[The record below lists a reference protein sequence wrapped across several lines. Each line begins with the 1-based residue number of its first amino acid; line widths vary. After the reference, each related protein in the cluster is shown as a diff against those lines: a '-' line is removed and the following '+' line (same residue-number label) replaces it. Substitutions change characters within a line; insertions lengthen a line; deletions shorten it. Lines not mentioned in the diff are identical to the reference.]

1 MDINH
6 YISSG
11 VLESYV
17 YGLLP
22 EDEVAEVEAIAL
34 QYPEVKEI
42 VEDLQFQKEEFV
54 KCYAVTP
61 PPEIKARLMLIIRNE
76 STPEGELILPQELR
90 LNNPVPQSPAS
101 TPVVKM
107 TPTAAKKKERR
118 WKFIAAAAIIVFAIS
133 VGVNFFF
140 ATDTN
145 DYKAR
150 YEKLIAAQ
158 KQITDDKELESNQTA
173 SLQESEED
181 KKLIKDPNVIWVKAS
196 GYNTHP
202 DGAVTIGWNTVSH
215 EVYLINWRLPIPPEG
230 KQYHLR
236 TITGGKPAD
245 AGILT
250 ITPASNGKIQHL
262 KPSTAPQTL
271 VVTLEPTGSTGA
283 PGQAEIYQ
291 VAELNP

>member
-22 EDEVAEVEAIAL
+22 DDEVAEVEAIAL

-90 LNNPVPQSPAS
+90 LNNPVPQPPVS

-107 TPTAAKKKERR
+107 NTANRNKNERR
-118 WKFIAAAAIIVFAIS
+118 WKIVAAAAIGVFLVS
-133 VGVNFFF
+133 VGITFFF
-140 ATDTN
+140 ASDSN

-150 YEKLIAAQ
+150 YEQLIAAQ
-158 KQITDDKELESNQTA
+158 KQITADKELESNQTA

-181 KKLIKDPNVIWVKAS
+181 KKLIKDPNVIWIKAN
-196 GYNTHP
+196 GYGAHP
-202 DGAVTIGWNTVSH
+202 DGAVTIGWNPASKA
-215 EVYLINWRLPIPPEG
+215 VYLINWRLPMPPEG

-236 TITGGKPAD
+236 TITDGKPAD
-245 AGILT
+245 AGILE
-250 ITPASNGKIQHL
+250 ISPSSNGKIQHL
-262 KPSTAPQTL
+262 KTATTPQTF
-271 VVTLEPTGSTGA
+271 VVTLEPTGTTGA
-283 PGQAEIYQ
+283 PSQAEIYQ
-291 VAELNP
+291 VVELNQ